1 MNQIKESST
10 PSSNHQPIN
19 SNSFGRVN
27 KTFARFVIDFLAV
40 QLVFNNWFPF
50 KCQNAPSPYAC
61 KIEPKAKM
69 DAIQTNQKI
78 LISLLLHMN
87 PRAHS
92 LLLDQGRSGWPSP
105 NLKKVFSTAQN
116 YKVKFDKGIIS
127 LWEGYHLDEFKV
139 CLSMRIFP
147 YLSLNLLPNP
157 CNPRNVC
164 GSTIGWY
171 YNLFTPIFTFQLAWT
186 LPLIQKYKFKHGNW
200 NQFVRPIDEEVMHNY
215 VARHSDSPRFGLV
228 WLGICV

>member
-10 PSSNHQPIN
+10 PSSNPQSIN

-27 KTFARFVIDFLAV
+27 KTFTCFVIDFLAV
-40 QLVFNNWFPF
+40 QLVFSNWFPF

-61 KIEPKAKM
+61 NIELEAKM
-69 DAIQTNQKI
+69 DAIKTNQKI
-78 LISLLLHMN
+78 LILLVLHMN
-87 PRAHS
+87 PRAHL
-92 LLLDQGRSGWPSP
+92 LLLDQERSGWPSP
-105 NLKKVFSTAQN
+105 NLKKIFSTAQN

-127 LWEGYHLDEFKV
+127 SWEGYHLDEFKV
-139 CLSMRIFP
+139 YLPMCIFP

-171 YNLFTPIFTFQLAWT
+171 YNSFTPIFTFQLAWT
-186 LPLIQKYKFKHGNW
+186 LPPIQNIISSMVIGISL
-200 NQFVRPIDEEVMHNY
+200 FVQLMKR
-215 VARHSDSPRFGLV
+215 
-228 WLGICV
+228 